1 MKKHTEDNFIAHY
14 KYTINKHAIQQTWE
28 FGEVSAFNDL
38 LDASVLLD
46 QSNGARRP
54 NAADSIAVITPKE
67 YAQIDELGGLAWYG
81 MVLNCIHIV
90 LQLSL
95 H

>member
-1 MKKHTEDNFIAHY
+1 M
-14 KYTINKHAIQQTWE
+14 
-28 FGEVSAFNDL
+28 
-38 LDASVLLD
+38 LLD

-81 MVLNCIHIV
+81 MVLSGMV
-90 LQLSL
+90 LKNTNLNEQISL
-95 H
+95 E